1 MGHGISPEAIMKLD
15 QTLAQQI
22 AQQKP
27 GLIGALNQVSI
38 NCSEIC
44 EDRTMADKLQN
55 YIKTSN
61 FSVRR

>member
-1 MGHGISPEAIMKLD
+1 MKLD

-38 NCSEIC
+38 NCSEVC
-44 EDRTMADKLQN
+44 EDKTMAAKLQN